1 MLSRVYTKLGGEI
14 PEVEA
19 TAFSDNDKISD
30 YARDAV
36 AFMTDKGVIGGM
48 GGNTFA
54 PKGDATVE
62 QALKIAV
69 EMLNN
74 LEVE

>member
-1 MLSRVYTKLGGEI
+1 MLSRVYAKLGGEVS
-14 PEVEA
+14 EVEA
-19 TAFSDNDKISD
+19 TAFSDDGEISA
-30 YARDAV
+30 YAKNAV
-36 AFMTDKGVIGGM
+36 AFMTEKGIIGGM
-48 GGNTFA
+48 GNNKFE